1 MIFYLLFLFN
11 QPNRMWNVASSHL
24 AKIQSQQI
32 QIFSSSE
39 NYCELSN
46 LKKIKNKFYLTL
58 ISISSSFQFTKLLKI
73 FLFFL

>member
-46 LKKIKNKFYLTL
+46 LKKIKNKIYLTL